1 MFFLLLIQEFI
12 QDIKTQK
19 TRALLTMGA
28 ITWGT
33 LTLILLMAFGQGLSF
48 RLQEGLLNAA
58 DRIIYAWAGQTG
70 KKFQGLPIGRNIEFV
85 EDDCILLKKNIPQ
98 IAFISP
104 QMGRWPR
111 LRNGDKSAST
121 FMEGVYPT
129 FELLRRMY
137 PAGGGRF
144 LNEKD
149 LLEKRRSVFLGSVVA
164 EELFG
169 KTNAVGKAVAI
180 DGVPFTV
187 VGIMPKKL
195 QTAMNNGPDD
205 RRAIIPF
212 STFQSIYGDKYVNS
226 LLIKPETDGDTQ
238 YVIQEIR
245 RVFGRKYKF
254 DPTDEN
260 AVRIWDVVKMIRIQG
275 KIFTGINIFLGVI
288 GVMTLVIAGVG
299 VANIM
304 AVVVKE
310 RTSEIGIRRAVGA
323 KRRQIV
329 FQFIFEAVLLAS
341 VGGIIGV
348 IIAGGVIRLAWM
360 LPAKDGPG
368 QFLLRPIFSGAVMLI
383 SIGVLG
389 TVGLLAGL
397 FPARKAAQVDPI
409 EALRYE

>member
-1 MFFLLLIQEFI
+1 
-12 QDIKTQK
+12 
-19 TRALLTMGA
+19 MGA

-48 RLQEGLLNAA
+48 RMQEGLLNAA
-58 DRIIYAWAGQTG
+58 DRIVYVWAGQTG
-70 KKFQGLPIGRNIEFV
+70 KKFQGMPIGRNIEFV
-85 EDDCILLKKNIPQ
+85 EDDCILLQKCIPQ

-104 QMGRWPR
+104 QLGRHPR

-129 FELLRRMY
+129 FEYLRRLY

-149 LLEKRRSVFLGSVVA
+149 LLEKRRSVFLGSVIA

-169 KTNAVGKAVAI
+169 KENPVGKTVAI
-180 DGVPFTV
+180 DGVQFVV

-212 STFQSIYGDKYVNS
+212 STFQSLYGNKTLGSMLV
-226 LLIKPETDGDTQ
+226 KPKTDGDTQ
-238 YVIQEIR
+238 TVIREIR
-245 RVFGRKYKF
+245 RILGKKYKF

-260 AVRIWDVVKMIRIQG
+260 AISMWDVVKMIQVQG
-275 KIFTGINIFLGVI
+275 KIFLGINIFMGVI
-288 GVMTLVIAGVG
+288 GAMTLVIAGVG

-304 AVVVKE
+304 AVVAKE
-310 RTSEIGIRRAVGA
+310 RTPEIGIKRAVGA
-323 KRRQIV
+323 KRQHII

-341 VGGIIGV
+341 IGGLVGVLIAAGI
-348 IIAGGVIRLAWM
+348 IRLAWL
-360 LPAKDGPG
+360 LPAKDGAG
-368 QFLLRPIFSGAVMLI
+368 QFLLRPIFSSTVMAVSVGILAAV
-383 SIGVLG
+383 GVL
-389 TVGLLAGL
+389 AGF
-397 FPARKAAQVDPI
+397 FPARKAAKVDPI

>member
-1 MFFLLLIQEFI
+1 MFSLLLIQEFI
-12 QDIKTQK
+12 EDLKTQR
-19 TRALLTMGA
+19 TRALLTVGA

-33 LTLILLMAFGQGLSF
+33 LTLVLLMAFGQGLSF
-48 RLQEGLLNAA
+48 RMQEGLLNAA
-58 DRIIYAWAGQTG
+58 DRIVYVWAGQTG

-85 EDDCILLKKNIPQ
+85 EDDCILLKKCIPK
-98 IAFISP
+98 ITFISP
-104 QMGRWPR
+104 QMGRRPR

-129 FELLRRMY
+129 FEYLRRLY

-144 LNEKD
+144 LDEKD
-149 LLEKRRSVFLGSVVA
+149 LQGKRRSVFLGSVIA

-169 KTNAVGKAVAI
+169 KENPVGKTVAI

-212 STFQSIYGDKYVNS
+212 STFQSMYGNKYLGSMLV
-226 LLIKPETDGDTQ
+226 KPETDGDTRP
-238 YVIQEIR
+238 VMEEIR
-245 RVFGRKYKF
+245 RILGKKYKF

-260 AVRIWDVVKMIRIQG
+260 AVPMWDVVKMIQVQG
-275 KIFTGINIFLGVI
+275 KVFLGINIFLGVI
-288 GVMTLVIAGVG
+288 GAMTLVIAGVG

-310 RTSEIGIRRAVGA
+310 RTHEIGIKRAVGA
-323 KRRQIV
+323 KRRHIV

-341 VGGIIGV
+341 VGGFSGV
-348 IIAGGVIRLAWM
+348 MIAGGIIKLAWM
-360 LPAKDGPG
+360 LPAKDGAG
-368 QFLLRPIFSGAVMLI
+368 QFMLRPIFSGAVMAI
-383 SIGVLG
+383 AVGILG